1 MSINRSETLDSKL
14 MIKQRYR
21 SKKALHVYRVCI
33 YIYIYIAARVRCKPQ
48 EIRLKGMYFYALC
61 SPEVRLPRRVT
72 RS

>member
-33 YIYIYIAARVRCKPQ
+33 YIYIYIYC
-48 EIRLKGMYFYALC
+48 C
-61 SPEVRLPRRVT
+61 SGEMQAPRDT
-72 RS
+72 A

>member
-33 YIYIYIAARVRCKPQ
+33 YIYIYC
-48 EIRLKGMYFYALC
+48 C
-61 SPEVRLPRRVT
+61 SGEMQAPRDT
-72 RS
+72 A